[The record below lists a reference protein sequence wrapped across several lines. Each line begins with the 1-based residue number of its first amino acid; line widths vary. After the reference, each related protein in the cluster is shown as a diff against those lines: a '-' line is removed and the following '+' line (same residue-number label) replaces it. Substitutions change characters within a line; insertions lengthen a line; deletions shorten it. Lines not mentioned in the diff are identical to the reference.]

1 MQKELEKL
9 QEKINEF
16 ENRSLDL
23 KEKVE
28 HLQNNSRQKC
38 SPDTSSSFDFF
49 PTSGLSP
56 ASTSA
61 TFDSFRPR
69 AFSACTQGPSAKHLS
84 AKLTDVSSPD
94 LGVDMES
101 DPFSSLERGKSHRV
115 GSLTFDRVVQEN
127 KVLRQDKEILTQKLG
142 RSKTALQETLL
153 RLSKSNMQKQDQVS
167 PAVTRRPPSRLL
179 IERAQTAEREPYT
192 ALEGN
197 NSGAK
202 PKINTSGKA
211 KGAN

>member
-1 MQKELEKL
+1 MNNLRN
-9 QEKINEF
+9 I
-16 ENRSLDL
+16 
-23 KEKVE
+23 
-28 HLQNNSRQKC
+28 HLC
-38 SPDTSSSFDFF
+38 T
-49 PTSGLSP
+49 
-56 ASTSA
+56 
-61 TFDSFRPR
+61 
-69 AFSACTQGPSAKHLS
+69 AFSKENYSVFNYF
-84 AKLTDVSSPD
+84 VS
-94 LGVDMES
+94 
-101 DPFSSLERGKSHRV
+101 V

-127 KVLRQDKEILTQKLG
+127 KVLRQDKEILRQDKEILTQKLG

-179 IERAQTAEREPYT
+179 SERAHTVEREPYT

-211 KGAN
+211 KGAK